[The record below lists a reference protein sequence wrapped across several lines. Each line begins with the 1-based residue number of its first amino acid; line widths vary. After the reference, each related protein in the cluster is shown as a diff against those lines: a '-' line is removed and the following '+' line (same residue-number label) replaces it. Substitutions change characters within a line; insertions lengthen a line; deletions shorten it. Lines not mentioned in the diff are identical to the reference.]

1 MFIDS
6 HAHLFEPKIDLS
18 KLDLSIVDRVL
29 VPTYKMEQFEFVKQF
44 CKENDKFFLS
54 VGVHP
59 KFIGSFDEK
68 RLLDFVATNQK
79 EIVAIGEIGLD
90 SGYPDYDKQKQVLL
104 TQLKI
109 AKKFDLPISV
119 HLRGNVFDDFWSLF
133 YEFNLKCALHCFSGN
148 EKDLTKALERDCF
161 ISFAANITYKGNV
174 RLRNLAKLVPD
185 ENLLIETDSPSMA
198 PSGFPRGS
206 VNTSEN
212 IIYVA
217 DCLAKIRNT
226 DLSHIANITT
236 VNANKLFFK
245 DKK

>member
-18 KLDLSIVDRVL
+18 KLDLSRVDKVL

-44 CKENDKFFLS
+44 CRKNDKFFLS

-59 KFIGSFDEK
+59 EFICSFDEK
-68 RLLDFVATNQK
+68 KFLDFVSTNQK

-90 SGYPDYDKQKQVLL
+90 SGYPDYEKQKQVLL
-104 TQLKI
+104 SQLKI
-109 AKKFDLPISV
+109 AKKYASPISV
-119 HLRGNVFDDFWSLF
+119 HLRGNVFDDFWRLF
-133 YEFNLKCALHCFSGN
+133 DGFSLKCALHCFSGN
-148 EKDLTKALERDCF
+148 ETDLTKALDRDCF

-174 RLRNLAKLVPD
+174 HLRNLAKLVPD
-185 ENLLIETDSPSMA
+185 DKLLIETDSPSMA

-217 DCLAKIRNT
+217 DCLAKVRNT
-226 DLSHIANITT
+226 DLSHIANITKA
-236 VNANKLFFK
+236 NANKLFFK